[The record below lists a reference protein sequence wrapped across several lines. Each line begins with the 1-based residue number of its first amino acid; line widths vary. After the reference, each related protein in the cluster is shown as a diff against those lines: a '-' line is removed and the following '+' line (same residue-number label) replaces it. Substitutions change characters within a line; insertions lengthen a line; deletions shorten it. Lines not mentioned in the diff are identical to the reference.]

1 MSFIDCRLP
10 GGIPLTRPGAE
21 ESKSPRDAGERS
33 WYVLLVLLASLMPA
47 TGNIFL
53 FSFAMLSTAR
63 DWGLTPFWASVIG
76 FLPKAATPVGGIIF
90 GSLSDRYGRRVALLA
105 SILVTG
111 SSAALSGLSSGPW
124 DFSICRLLL
133 GMSMGGQWAISMTL
147 VSEAW
152 QPEKRGRAVAL
163 VQASFPCGFL
173 YASLLAFCVGEGFSW
188 RILLML
194 GALPAA
200 LAAPLAYFTIK
211 ESRLWMEDVAQKN
224 LPKVPYRE
232 VFRGDLLRHTILGT
246 SIMFI
251 GSFGAWSVNPWIPI
265 YLGQLGFPGE
275 KVPLLTF
282 YIMLGALAGYLLY
295 GFISDWLG
303 RKLTFQIFFLGMAG
317 ALAAFGYLPMQTW
330 VKGGPGNP
338 AFLIILLGGVMAF
351 FLGYFSGYGALFAE
365 LYPTGVRSRG
375 MGFCYSL
382 GTVGA
387 ALGPVSTGYLS
398 ESLGIGWAFVIA
410 SLVFLIGSFIV
421 PLFPET
427 KGKKL

>member
-1 MSFIDCRLP
+1 
-10 GGIPLTRPGAE
+10 LTRPGVE
-21 ESKSPRDAGERS
+21 ESKSPRDAAEGS

-53 FSFAMLSTAR
+53 FSFAMLSIAR

-173 YASLLAFCVGEGFSW
+173 YASLLAFSVGEGFSW

-194 GALPAA
+194 GALPTA

-232 VFRGDLLRHTILGT
+232 IFRGDLLRHTILGT
-246 SIMFI
+246 AIMFI

-330 VKGGPGNP
+330 LKGGPGNP
-338 AFLIILLGGVMAF
+338 ALLIILLGGVMAF

-410 SLVFLIGSFIV
+410 SVVFLIGSFLV

>member
-1 MSFIDCRLP
+1 MTHS
-10 GGIPLTRPGAE
+10 GAE
-21 ESKSPRDAGERS
+21 ERKSPRDAGGRS

-47 TGNIFL
+47 TGNLFL

-63 DWGLTPFWASVIG
+63 DWGLTPFWVSVIG
-76 FLPKAATPVGGIIF
+76 FLPQAATPIGGIVF
-90 GSLSDRYGRRVALLA
+90 GSLSDRYGRRVALLTGV
-105 SILVTG
+105 LVTG
-111 SSAALSGLSSGPW
+111 SAAALSGLSSGPW
-124 DFSICRLLL
+124 DFSIWRLLL
-133 GMSMGGQWAISMTL
+133 GMSLGGQWAISMTL

-173 YASLLAFCVGEGFSW
+173 YASLLAFWAGEGYSW
-188 RILLML
+188 RVLLML

-200 LAAPLAYFTIK
+200 LAAPLAYFAIK

-224 LPKVPYRE
+224 LETVPYRE
-232 VFRGDLLRHTILGT
+232 IFRGDLLRHTILGT
-246 SIMFI
+246 SVMFI
-251 GSFGAWSVNPWIPI
+251 GAFGAWSVNPWIPI

-275 KVPLLTF
+275 KIPLLTF
-282 YIMLGALAGYLLY
+282 YIMVGALAGYLLY

-303 RKLTFQIFFLGMAG
+303 RKLTFRIFFLGMAG
-317 ALAAFGYLPMQTW
+317 TLAAFGYLPMQAW

-338 AFLIILLGGVMAF
+338 AFLTVLLGGVMAF
-351 FLGYFSGYGALFAE
+351 FLGYFSGYGTLFAE
-365 LYPTGVRSRG
+365 LFPTRLRSRG
-375 MGFCYSL
+375 IGFCYSL
-382 GTVGA
+382 GSVGG

-398 ESLGIGWAFVIA
+398 ASLGVGWAFVIA
-410 SLVFLIGSFIV
+410 SAVFLVGSFLV

>member
-1 MSFIDCRLP
+1 
-10 GGIPLTRPGAE
+10 
-21 ESKSPRDAGERS
+21 
-33 WYVLLVLLASLMPA
+33 MPA

-53 FSFAMLSTAR
+53 FSFTMLSIAR

-76 FLPKAATPVGGIIF
+76 FLPKAATPIGGIIF

-105 SILVTG
+105 SVLVTG
-111 SSAALSGLSSGPW
+111 SAAALSGLSSGPW

-133 GMSMGGQWAISMTL
+133 GMSLGGQWAISMTL

-173 YASLLAFCVGEGFSW
+173 YASLLAFWAGEGYSW
-188 RILLML
+188 RVLLML

-282 YIMLGALAGYLLY
+282 YIMVGALAGYLLY

-317 ALAAFGYLPMQTW
+317 ALASFGFLPMQAW
-330 VKGGPGNP
+330 AKGGFGNP
-338 AFLIILLGGVMAF
+338 TAFIILLGGVMAF

-365 LYPTGVRSRG
+365 LYPTRVRSRG

-382 GTVGA
+382 GTVGG

-410 SLVFLIGSFIV
+410 SLVFLVGSFIV

>member
-1 MSFIDCRLP
+1 M
-10 GGIPLTRPGAE
+10 TRPGAE

-53 FSFAMLSTAR
+53 FSFTMLSIAR

-105 SILVTG
+105 SVLVTG
-111 SSAALSGLSSGPW
+111 SAAALSGLSSGPW

-133 GMSMGGQWAISMTL
+133 GMSLGGQWAISMTL

-173 YASLLAFCVGEGFSW
+173 YASLLAFWAGEGYSW
-188 RILLML
+188 RVLLML

-282 YIMLGALAGYLLY
+282 YIMVGALAGYLLY

-317 ALAAFGYLPMQTW
+317 ALASFGFLPMQAW
-330 VKGGPGNP
+330 AKGGFGNP
-338 AFLIILLGGVMAF
+338 TAFIILLGGVMAF

-365 LYPTGVRSRG
+365 LYPTRVRSRG

-382 GTVGA
+382 GTVGG

-410 SLVFLIGSFIV
+410 SLVFLVGSFIV

>member
-1 MSFIDCRLP
+1 MTHS
-10 GGIPLTRPGAE
+10 GAE
-21 ESKSPRDAGERS
+21 ERKSPRDAGGRS
-33 WYVLLVLLASLMPA
+33 WYVLVVLLASLMPA
-47 TGNIFL
+47 TGNLFL

-63 DWGLTPFWASVIG
+63 DWGLTPFWVSVIG
-76 FLPKAATPVGGIIF
+76 FLPQAATPIGGIIF
-90 GSLSDRYGRRVALLA
+90 GSLSDRYGRRVALLTGV
-105 SILVTG
+105 LVTG
-111 SSAALSGLSSGPW
+111 SAAALSGLSSGPW
-124 DFSICRLLL
+124 DFSIWRLLL
-133 GMSMGGQWAISMTL
+133 GMSLGGQWAISMTL

-173 YASLLAFCVGEGFSW
+173 YASLLAFWAGEGYSW
-188 RILLML
+188 RVLLML

-200 LAAPLAYFTIK
+200 LAAPLAYFAIK

-224 LPKVPYRE
+224 LETVPYRE
-232 VFRGDLLRHTILGT
+232 IFRGELLRHTILGT
-246 SIMFI
+246 SVMFI
-251 GSFGAWSVNPWIPI
+251 GAFGAWSVNPWIPI

-282 YIMLGALAGYLLY
+282 YIMVGALAGYLLY

-303 RKLTFQIFFLGMAG
+303 RKLTFRIFFLGMAG
-317 ALAAFGYLPMQTW
+317 TLAAFGYLPMQAW

-338 AFLIILLGGVMAF
+338 AFLTVLLGGVMAF
-351 FLGYFSGYGALFAE
+351 FLGYFSGYGTLFAE
-365 LYPTGVRSRG
+365 LFPTRLRSRG
-375 MGFCYSL
+375 IGFCYSL
-382 GTVGA
+382 GSVGG

-398 ESLGIGWAFVIA
+398 ASLGVGRAFVIA
-410 SLVFLIGSFIV
+410 SAVFLVGSFLV

>member
-1 MSFIDCRLP
+1 MR
-10 GGIPLTRPGAE
+10 AAVE
-21 ESKSPRDAGERS
+21 ESNSLRDAGERS
-33 WYVLLVLLASLMPA
+33 WHVLLVLLAGLLPA
-47 TGNIFL
+47 TGNLFL

-76 FLPKAATPVGGIIF
+76 FMPTAASPVGGIFF
-90 GSLSDRYGRRVALLA
+90 GSLSDRYGRRIALLL

-111 SSAALSGLSSGPW
+111 SSAMLSGLSFGPL
-124 DFSICRLLL
+124 DFSLYRLLL

-147 VSEAW
+147 VSEVW

-173 YASLLAFCVGEGFSW
+173 YASLLAFWVGEGYSW
-188 RILLML
+188 RVLLML
-194 GALPAA
+194 GAFPAA
-200 LAAPLAYFTIK
+200 LVAPLAYFTIK
-211 ESRLWMEDVAQKN
+211 ESPLWMEDVAQKN
-224 LPKVPYRE
+224 LRTVPYRE

-265 YLGQLGFPGE
+265 YLRQLGTAQE

-282 YIMLGALAGYLLY
+282 YIMVGALAGYLSY
-295 GFISDWLG
+295 GFISDRLG
-303 RKLTFQIFFLGMAG
+303 RRLTFQIFFLGMAG
-317 ALAAFGYLPMQTW
+317 ALASFGFLPMLTW
-330 VKGGPGNP
+330 VKGGSANP
-338 AFLIILLGGVMAF
+338 AALIVLLGALVAF

-365 LYPTGVRSRG
+365 LYPTRVRSRG

-382 GTVGA
+382 GSVGG
-387 ALGPVSTGYLS
+387 ALGPASTGYLS
-398 ESLGIGWAFVIA
+398 ASLGIGWAFVIA
-410 SLVFLIGSFIV
+410 ALVFLIGSILV

-427 KGKKL
+427 KGKRL